1 MDRGNLA
8 TRRNYVR
15 RRKIGVWL
23 VFLSFVLFLTA
34 AFIIKD
40 TSAPNGWMILAT
52 FGVFLVCCVACL
64 SLTRCP
70 FCGKTIVVGAVNK
83 KNCPHC
89 GKALTLPEE
98 LDLRARDPERMRR
111 R

>member
-40 TSAPNGWMILAT
+40 TSAPNGWMIRIDDQNHYQHGPLYGAYLLLCLAIIGMVLIFALMFLA
-52 FGVFLVCCVACL
+52 FGNDIGRL
-64 SLTRCP
+64 
-70 FCGKTIVVGAVNK
+70 IN
-83 KNCPHC
+83 
-89 GKALTLPEE
+89 
-98 LDLRARDPERMRR
+98 
-111 R
+111 